1 MYSVLEKNYARCW
14 SFTLYL
20 LMFKSPLRYKRKTR
34 ERTQQVIIT
43 VHVGWFWFHSV
54 FSLVVLVAYVPSP
67 LDAKSTNKPCSIS
80 HVLHAVSLDDATFLK
95 HSTCMQTVE

>member
-1 MYSVLEKNYARCW
+1 
-14 SFTLYL
+14 
-20 LMFKSPLRYKRKTR
+20 MFKSPLRYKFYILRDCLVFLLYYKRKTR
-34 ERTQQVIIT
+34 QRTQQVIIT

-54 FSLVVLVAYVPSP
+54 FSLVVEVAYVPSP

-80 HVLHAVSLDDATFLK
+80 HILHAVSLGDAPFLK